1 MSIEIVPAKVTNS
14 SEESGA
20 PTLSELGRRIELRRL
35 DRRLTK
41 QQLAR
46 RAEISRQQL
55 WRVMTG
61 KSDITVAL
69 GARLSEVLDVDARWL
84 VADTGAR
91 WPRGFSSGPDDR
103 LAAPPPEPPVRT
115 LAELVDRPAVLA
127 RVLAELPTDE
137 SGRALKRSLL
147 NAIEELASAAAL
159 ALPAHFFDLR
169 REVVNGQR

>member
-1 MSIEIVPAKVTNS
+1 MSIEIGPARVTNS

-103 LAAPPPEPPVRT
+103 LAAPSEPPVRT

-127 RVLAELPTDE
+127 SVLAALPTDE

-159 ALPAHFFDLR
+159 TLPAHFFDLR